1 MNVNDI
7 PATRRTVLLSGLGAG
22 VATVLAADPASAATT
37 YRRGSRGDGVATLQR
52 TLARRGYWCGIAD
65 GVFGHLTQQA
75 VWALQKRNGLVR
87 DAIVGP
93 NTRAALAYDTTL
105 APVGGA
111 GRRLEVHLRRQLVLE
126 VRNGR
131 TYRVLNTSTGNGKPY
146 KWFGQTYQANTY
158 RGSFSV
164 HRTYSGGWE
173 GGPLGKLYRPAY
185 YDRGR
190 AVHGSRSIPP
200 YPASHGCVRLSMAA
214 TDLLWSVGTMTRG
227 TGVLVV

>member
-1 MNVNDI
+1 MDLTEI

-22 VATVLAADPASAATT
+22 VATVLAAEPAHAGTT
-37 YRRGSRGDGVATLQR
+37 YRRGSRGYGVATLQR
-52 TLARRGYWCGIAD
+52 SLARRGYWCGTAD

-75 VWALQKRNGLVR
+75 VWALQKRHGLVR

-93 NTRAALAYDTTL
+93 NTRAALAYDTRL

-111 GRRLEVHLRRQLVLE
+111 GSRFEVHLGRQLVLE
-126 VRNGR
+126 VRSGR
-131 TYRVLNTSTGNGKPY
+131 TYRVFNTSTGNGKPY

-158 RGSFSV
+158 RGSFAV
-164 HRTYSGGWE
+164 HRTYGGGWE

-185 YDRGR
+185 FDRGR
-190 AVHGSRSIPP
+190 ALHGSRSIPP
-200 YPASHGCVRLSMAA
+200 YPASHGCCRLSMAA
-214 TDLLWSVGTMTRG
+214 TDLLWRSGRMTVG